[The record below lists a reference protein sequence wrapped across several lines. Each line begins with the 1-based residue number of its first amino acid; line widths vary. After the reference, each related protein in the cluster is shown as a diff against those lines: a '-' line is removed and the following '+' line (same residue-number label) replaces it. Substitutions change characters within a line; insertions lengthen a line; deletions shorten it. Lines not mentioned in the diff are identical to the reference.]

1 MGEDVFKSE
10 LTLGGKTI
18 SVEVGKVAKQA
29 SGAALISCEGTT
41 ILMTAVASKEPRE
54 GVDFFPLTVDVEE
67 KMYAAGKIPGGFFRR
82 EGRPS
87 EKSILTARLIDRPI
101 RPCFP
106 DGFRNEVQ
114 VIATILSVDQVNP
127 PDILALNGASLALF
141 ISDIPFQGP
150 VGAVRIGRIS
160 GEWVINPTYQELE
173 FSELDIVVAGREYYE
188 DGERKIGLLMVEA
201 GAKEVPEEVVVNA
214 FEEASKSIAQ
224 IIDFQKKVAKKVG
237 KPKMETEL
245 YKIDSEIE
253 AKVRKLATG
262 EIKKAVRIKDKKER
276 EEKLEQ
282 IRKDII
288 EKLLPEY
295 GERLEVVVFQE
306 EEEILG
312 EVRFPTLGPEADIK
326 EVLKEI
332 EKEEM
337 RRMIVEENRRADGR
351 SSEKIRPISVEVGV
365 LPRTHGSALF
375 TRGQTQV
382 LTVAT
387 LGTTSEEQILD
398 TLETE
403 ESKRYMHHYNFPPYC
418 TGETRP
424 LRGPRRREIGHGALA
439 ERALI
444 PVIPSEKEFPYTIR
458 LVSEVLESNGSTS
471 MASVCGSTL
480 ALMDAGV
487 PIKAPVAGIAMG
499 LIKEKEKVAILTDI
513 LGMEDALGDMDFKVA
528 GTEKGI
534 TALQMDIKIEG
545 LTIDII
551 ERALQQ
557 AKEARMF
564 ILKKMLSVIDKPR
577 EKLSPYAPRIYTLS
591 VSPDKIG
598 DIIGPGGKRIRSIID
613 ETGVTIDIEQDGTV
627 FIASKDE
634 MSAEKAKEI
643 IESIVRDVKVGE
655 KFLGTVTR
663 VADFGAF
670 VEILP
675 GKEGLV
681 HVSKLTTRRLKSAKE
696 SVKPGDKL
704 LVEVLEI
711 DNLGRINLASVE
723 YLEAVKQRKSHDRR

>member
-1 MGEDVFKSE
+1 MNEGVFKSE
-10 LTLGGKTI
+10 LNMGGKTI
-18 SVEVGKVAKQA
+18 SVEIGRVAKQA
-29 SGAALISCEGTT
+29 NGAVLISCEDTT
-41 ILMTAVASKEPRE
+41 ILVTAVASKERRE
-54 GVDFFPLTVDVEE
+54 GVDFFPLTVEVEE

-114 VIATILSVDQVNP
+114 IIATMLSVDQINP
-127 PDILALNGASLALF
+127 PDILALNGASLTLYT
-141 ISDIPFQGP
+141 SDIPFEGP
-150 VGAVRIGRIS
+150 IGAVRVGRI
-160 GEWVINPTYQELE
+160 GGKWVINPTYQELE
-173 FSELDIVVAGREYYE
+173 FSELDLVVAGREYFE
-188 DGERKIGLLMVEA
+188 NGERKIGLLMVEA
-201 GAKEVPEEVVVNA
+201 GAKEVSEADILSA
-214 FEEASKSIAQ
+214 FKEALESIAQ
-224 IIDFQKKVAKKVG
+224 IIDFQKSIAEKIA
-237 KPKMETEL
+237 KPKMGVEL
-245 YKIDSEIE
+245 HEVDPEIE
-253 AKVRKLATG
+253 RKVRELAG
-262 EIKKAVRIKDKKER
+262 EEINKAVRIKDKKER
-276 EEKLEQ
+276 EEKLEE
-282 IRKDII
+282 IKKDIV

-295 GERLEVVVFQE
+295 GEKLEVVLFQE

-312 EVRFPTLGPEADIK
+312 EVRLPTLGPEADIK
-326 EVLKEI
+326 EVLKKI

-337 RRMIVEENRRADGR
+337 RRMIIEENRRADGR
-351 SSEKIRPISVEVGV
+351 KADEIRLISVEVGV

-387 LGTTSEEQILD
+387 LGTISEEQILD
-398 TLETE
+398 TLEAE

-418 TGETRP
+418 TGEVRS
-424 LRGPRRREIGHGALA
+424 LRGPKRREIGHGALA
-439 ERALI
+439 ERALV
-444 PVIPSEKEFPYTIR
+444 PVLPSEKEFPYTIR

-487 PIKAPVAGIAMG
+487 PMKAPVAGIAMG
-499 LIKEKEKVAILTDI
+499 LVKEKEKVAILTDI
-513 LGMEDALGDMDFKVA
+513 LGVEDALGDMDFKVA

-534 TALQMDIKIEG
+534 TALQMDIKIKG
-545 LTIDII
+545 LTIEII
-551 ERALQQ
+551 EKALEQ
-557 AKEARMF
+557 AREARMF

-577 EKLSPYAPRIYTLS
+577 EKLSPYAPRIYTLT

-634 MSAEKAKEI
+634 MSAEKAREI
-643 IESIVRDVKVGE
+643 IESIVREVKVGE
-655 KFLGTVTR
+655 RFLGTVTR

-681 HVSKLTTRRLKSAKE
+681 HISRLTTRRLRSAKE

-723 YLEAVKQRKSHDRR
+723 YLESQKQRRGHGRR